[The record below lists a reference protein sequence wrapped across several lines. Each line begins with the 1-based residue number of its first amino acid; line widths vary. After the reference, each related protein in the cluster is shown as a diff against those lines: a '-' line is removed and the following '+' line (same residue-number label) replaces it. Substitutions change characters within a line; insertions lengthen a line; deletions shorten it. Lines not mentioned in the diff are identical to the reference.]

1 MTEPTWHGESVPAGG
16 IPLLDGYGQNHD
28 EELWGDPYA
37 FRPERFLD
45 RPPAPDELVPQ
56 DGAPAAGHRCPG
68 ERVTVGLLESL
79 AVRLARL
86 DCTVPAQELRI
97 PLRRIP
103 TRPRS
108 GFVVTGVRAS

>member
-1 MTEPTWHGESVPAGG
+1 MGRPVRLPAGAVPG
-16 IPLLDGYGQNHD
+16 
-28 EELWGDPYA
+28 
-37 FRPERFLD
+37 
-45 RPPAPDELVPQ
+45 PATRPDELVPQ
-56 DGAPAAGHRCPG
+56 GGGAPAAGHRCPASASPSAS
-68 ERVTVGLLESL
+68 LESL
-79 AVRLARL
+79 AVRLARP

>member
-1 MTEPTWHGESVPAGG
+1 M
-16 IPLLDGYGQNHD
+16 
-28 EELWGDPYA
+28 
-37 FRPERFLD
+37 
-45 RPPAPDELVPQ
+45 
-56 DGAPAAGHRCPG
+56 
-68 ERVTVGLLESL
+68 
-79 AVRLARL
+79 RLARL